1 MGLHLQATI
10 VLLVFLRSRDLNA
23 RLVYL
28 ALKGKTVRSVCIP
41 LQELIVWNA
50 KRLSRERIVRNACHP
65 TQVPNVS
72 NVHSPLQESIVRN
85 VSVILW
91 ALNVMSV
98 LLVSKN
104 RKRIVRSVHP
114 IGRMSVA
121 SVRSIGQDPL
131 VMCVLLDL
139 RARSVRS
146 VVTFGKVR
154 IVLFVLLALKKRA
167 IVLRVLS
174 PSVESIVLHV
184 KMVMK
189 ESHAIDL
196 PNQTMKSWIPSF
208 MEPC

>member
-50 KRLSRERIVRNACHP
+50 KRLSRGRIVRNACHP
-65 TQVPNVS
+65 TQVP
-72 NVHSPLQESIVRN
+72 
-85 VSVILW
+85 
-91 ALNVMSV
+91 NVMSV